1 MRAVFGRE
9 FRSYFTNIVGYIF
22 IALFLF
28 LSGILFSFYNVYGEI
43 ANLSYIFY
51 SLSGL
56 LTIMIPLLTMKLFA
70 EDKKNKVDTLL
81 YTSPIS
87 LGSIVL
93 GKFLAALCV
102 LLATLAVTLVY
113 PAIGSFWG
121 QLPMTE
127 TLVCYLG
134 FILLCATLISMGLF
148 ISSISENQLAAC
160 IATFGVF
167 LLLWLGDTLA
177 PNINESSLFDIIS
190 SISIFSHF
198 SKFTMG
204 ILSVSSIVY
213 LLSITGMFLVF
224 TRLMLS
230 KRKCC

>member
-9 FRSYFTNIVGYIF
+9 FRSYFTNIVGYVF

-43 ANLSYIFY
+43 ANLSYIFNG
-51 SLSGL
+51 LSGL
-56 LTIMIPLLTMKLFA
+56 LTVMIPLLTMKLFA
-70 EDKKNKVDTLL
+70 EDKKNHVDTLL

-102 LLATLAVTLVY
+102 LLATLAVTLIY

-127 TLVCYLG
+127 KMCIRDSLLPG
-134 FILLCATLISMGLF
+134 GIAEQIL
-148 ISSISENQLAAC
+148 
-160 IATFGVF
+160 
-167 LLLWLGDTLA
+167 
-177 PNINESSLFDIIS
+177 P
-190 SISIFSHF
+190 
-198 SKFTMG
+198 
-204 ILSVSSIVY
+204 
-213 LLSITGMFLVF
+213 
-224 TRLMLS
+224 
-230 KRKCC
+230 

>member
-9 FRSYFTNIVGYIF
+9 FRSYFTNIVGYVF

-28 LSGILFSFYNVYGEI
+28 LSGILFSFYNLYNEI
-43 ANLSYIFY
+43 ADLSYIFY

-56 LTIMIPLLTMKLFA
+56 LIIMIPLLTMKLFA
-70 EDKKNKVDTLL
+70 EDRKNKVDILL

-93 GKFLAALCV
+93 GKFLAAFCV
-102 LLATLAVTLVY
+102 LLATLAITLIY

-121 QLPMTE
+121 QLPLTE

-167 LLLWLGDTLA
+167 LLLWLGDALA
-177 PNINESSLFDIIS
+177 PNINESALFDSIS
-190 SISIFSHF
+190 SLSIFSHF
-198 SKFTMG
+198 TKFTMG
-204 ILSVSSIVY
+204 ILSVSSIIY
-213 LLSITGMFLVF
+213 LLSISGLFLAF
-224 TRLMLS
+224 TRLILS
-230 KRKCC
+230 KRKCG